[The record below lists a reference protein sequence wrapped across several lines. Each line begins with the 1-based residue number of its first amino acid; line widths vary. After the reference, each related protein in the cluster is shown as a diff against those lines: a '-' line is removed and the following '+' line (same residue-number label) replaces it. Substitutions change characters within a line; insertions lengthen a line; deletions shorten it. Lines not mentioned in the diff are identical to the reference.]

1 MNRLTHKL
9 VSLAAIVL
17 VFGSCRQAGSSSV
30 AEVQTRAFPQVQVP
44 TICSTQEE
52 RHAYI
57 LDHFWDGFLKPGL
70 YSDTLV
76 FSGVR
81 SEDLESA
88 VGLYTTILGQASL
101 SEARKSVETLVT
113 KLEAFKVADSLST
126 TTQKVIDLMD
136 RYLYDPNSPVRDE
149 DIYGAYARKLA
160 GTSLIPASRKGAYLH
175 DAQMC
180 ALNERGTKAADFV
193 FKQIDGR
200 TRTLYS
206 VKAPLTI
213 LFFSNP
219 GCPSCR
225 EIIESL
231 MARMY
236 LVDMIERGELAIVNV
251 YIDEEIDKWKE
262 YQETYPTS
270 WYNGYDPTFTI
281 RQDLTYSVRAI
292 PSLYVLDEQKNVIM
306 KDAPQ
311 EKVLQMLDNLVTA
324 Q

>member
-1 MNRLTHKL
+1 MNSL
-9 VSLAAIVL
+9 VRRIILISAIVL
-17 VFGSCRQAGSSSV
+17 VCGSCRQTGSSHKPES
-30 AEVQTRAFPQVQVP
+30 QTRPFPQVQVP

-76 FSGVR
+76 FSGV
-81 SEDLESA
+81 SGEELESA

-101 SEARKSVETLVT
+101 PEARKSVVTLVS
-113 KLEAFKVADSLST
+113 KLETFKATDSLST

-149 DIYGAYARKLA
+149 DIYMSFVEKLA
-160 GTSLIPASRKGAYLH
+160 STSLVPESRKAGYRH

-180 ALNERGTKAADFV
+180 ALNQRGTKAADFV
-193 FKQIDGR
+193 FKQMDGR

-262 YQETYPTS
+262 YQEAYPTS
-270 WYNGYDPTFTI
+270 WFNGYDPTFTI
-281 RQDLTYSVRAI
+281 RQDLTYNVRAI
-292 PSLYVLDEQKNVIM
+292 PSLYVLDEQKNVIL

-311 EKVLQMLDNLVTA
+311 EKVLEMLDNLVTA